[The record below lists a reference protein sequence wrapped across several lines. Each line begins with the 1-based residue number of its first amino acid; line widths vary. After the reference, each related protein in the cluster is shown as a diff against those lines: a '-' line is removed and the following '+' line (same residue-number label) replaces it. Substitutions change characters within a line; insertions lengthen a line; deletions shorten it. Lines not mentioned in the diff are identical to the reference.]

1 MRDASGTR
9 LFVGDTVFIYWGNNE
24 LRRGTVQTIQGNR
37 AKVLVDAFPT
47 EKDDNLRYSLSKWK
61 AGSCMIKHIASGT
74 EYHNEVCALI
84 DHVCDLRDEAE
95 YMEDKIRYQN
105 ILDFWDNARK
115 TTKVRQ

>member
-24 LRRGTVQTIQGNR
+24 LRRGVVQKIKGNK
-37 AKVLVDAFPT
+37 AKILVDAFPT

-61 AGSCMIKHIASGT
+61 AGSCMIKHITSDT
-74 EYHNEVCALI
+74 TYHNEVCALI

-105 ILDFWDNARK
+105 ILNFWDNVRK
-115 TTKVRQ
+115 STKVQE

>member
-61 AGSCMIKHIASGT
+61 AGSCMIKHITSNT

-84 DHVCDLRDEAE
+84 AHVCDLRDEAE

-105 ILDFWDNARK
+105 ILNFWDNARK
-115 TTKVRQ
+115 DKKVQQ

>member
-61 AGSCMIKHIASGT
+61 AGSCMIKHITSGT

-84 DHVCDLRDEAE
+84 DHVCGLRDEAE

-105 ILDFWDNARK
+105 ILNFWDNARK
-115 TTKVRQ
+115 DKKVQQ